1 MSYGVACA
9 WPSAYN
15 RAMSKQM
22 GEISLENMDQ
32 AVEKVRERLRRAT
45 AALEQ
50 SAVPY
55 AVVGG
60 HAIAA
65 CISRVDQM
73 LVRYTRDVDL
83 LVRRED
89 FAQVKAALEAA
100 GFVSRHSAGIE
111 MFLES
116 AQGKARDAVHVLF
129 AGEKVQ
135 HDDLYAAPDIVPCDH
150 SGHFR
155 FVALESIVRMKLTS
169 FRLKDQVHLQDLIQA
184 GLVDATWL
192 DRLPDD
198 LAARLKPLID
208 NPNR

>member
-1 MSYGVACA
+1 MSNVACDRP
-9 WPSAYN
+9 PSYN
-15 RAMSKQM
+15 QRMSNQL
-22 GEISLENMDQ
+22 GEISLDNMDR
-32 AVEKVRERLRRAT
+32 AVERVRERLWRAT

-55 AVVGG
+55 AVIGG

-65 CISRVDQM
+65 SISRVDQT

-83 LVRRED
+83 LVRRAD
-89 FAQVKAALEAA
+89 FARVKAALESA
-100 GFVSRHSAGIE
+100 GFVSRHSAGVE
-111 MFLES
+111 MFLEG
-116 AQGKARDAVHVLF
+116 AAGKARDAVHVLF
-129 AGEKVQ
+129 AGEKVRD
-135 HDDLYAAPDIVPCDH
+135 DDLYPAPDIEPFDR
-150 SGHFR
+150 SERFR

-184 GLVDATWL
+184 GLIDDSLIA
-192 DRLPDD
+192 RLPAD

>member
-1 MSYGVACA
+1 MS
-9 WPSAYN
+9 N
-15 RAMSKQM
+15 QL
-22 GEISLENMDQ
+22 GEISLDNMDR
-32 AVEKVRERLRRAT
+32 AVERVRERLWRAT

-55 AVVGG
+55 AVIGG

-65 CISRVDQM
+65 SISRVDQT

-83 LVRRED
+83 LVRRAD
-89 FAQVKAALEAA
+89 FARVKAALESA
-100 GFVSRHSAGIE
+100 GFVSRHSAGVE
-111 MFLES
+111 MFLEG
-116 AQGKARDAVHVLF
+116 AAGKARDAVHVLF
-129 AGEKVQ
+129 AGEKVRD
-135 HDDLYAAPDIVPCDH
+135 DDLYPAPDIEPFDR
-150 SGHFR
+150 SERFR

-184 GLVDATWL
+184 GLIDDSLIA
-192 DRLPDD
+192 RLPAD